1 MASKYYVAR
10 INPTT
15 LKRTITIDTKATPSA
30 ADLIA
35 VETYV
40 KAGYEI
46 RFKSEKR
53 AAAAK
58 KRAEETG
65 FGKKKAKAE

>member
-1 MASKYYVAR
+1 MANYYVVR
-10 INPTT
+10 TNPKT
-15 LKRTITIDTKATPSA
+15 LKKTITLDTNVQPTA
-30 ADLIA
+30 AELVA

-53 AAAAK
+53 AKVAK
-58 KRAEETG
+58 ERALKTG
-65 FGKKKAKAE
+65 WGKKKAEG